1 MVDWVMGAA
10 GAGVAAELPLPP
22 AHADRPEKSANAPVK
37 TQAFAKTELRNF
49 IRASKSHRG

>member
-1 MVDWVMGAA
+1 MLDWVMGAA
-10 GAGVAAELPLPP
+10 GTGVAAELLLPP
-22 AHADRPEKSANAPVK
+22 AHADMPTKSANAPDK